1 MRLPRM
7 KTVLI
12 VCHANTARSVMAHVM
27 LEHFLRERGVHGRVR
42 IQSGGVARYARDGM
56 LPSLDAK
63 IALRDLGLEVAE
75 SLVSTDLRQHPDRV
89 AEAALIVT
97 MTDEQKDI
105 LTSSYPEV
113 RDTPVLT
120 LRELAGEAG
129 DIADPV
135 GQSEEGFRACR
146 VEIHRCLSLALDRLV
161 AWASGADGLRKT

>member
-1 MRLPRM
+1 M

-12 VCHANTARSVMAHVM
+12 VCHANTARSVMAQVV
-27 LEHFLRERGVHGRVR
+27 LEHLLRQRGVHERVR
-42 IQSGGVARYARDGM
+42 VRSGGVARYARDGM

-63 IALRDLGLEVAE
+63 IALRDIGLEVSGE
-75 SLVSTDLRQHPDRV
+75 ISSTDLRQHPERV

-97 MTDEQKDI
+97 MTDEQTQI
-105 LTSSYPEV
+105 IRSYPEA
-113 RDTPVLT
+113 RDKTVLT

-146 VEIHRCLSLALDRLV
+146 AEIERCLGGAIEGLV
-161 AWASGADGLRKT
+161 AWASSADGLRKA

>member
-1 MRLPRM
+1 M

-12 VCHANTARSVMAHVM
+12 VCHANTARSVMAQVV
-27 LEHFLRERGVHGRVR
+27 LEHLLRQRGVHERVR
-42 IQSGGVARYARDGM
+42 VRSGGVARYARDGM

-63 IALRDLGLEVAE
+63 IALRDIGLEVSDAI
-75 SLVSTDLRQHPDRV
+75 SSTDLRQHPERV

-97 MTDEQKDI
+97 MTDEQTQI
-105 LTSSYPEV
+105 IRSYPEA
-113 RDTPVLT
+113 RDKTVLT

-146 VEIHRCLSLALDRLV
+146 AEIERCLGGAIDRLV
-161 AWASGADGLRKT
+161 AWAASADGLRKA